1 MSDCLRKTCPKPV
14 YFNESLSMPALMKF
28 LHVLAAI
35 AWLGGVTFMLFALR
49 PVVGAVLAPPQ
60 RLPLIAQVLQ
70 RFFAVVWASIA
81 LLLLTGLVM
90 LLGVGMKN
98 APIGWHA
105 MLGIGLLMFAL
116 FGHLYFGPFRRL
128 KLAVGESNWPEGGRR
143 VGQIVTLA
151 QAILSLGVVAI
162 AAVFFLV

>member
-1 MSDCLRKTCPKPV
+1 MPV
-14 YFNESLSMPALMKF
+14 LMKF

-35 AWLGGVTFMLFALR
+35 AWLGGVTFMLFSLR
-49 PVVGAVLAPPQ
+49 PVVGAVLALPQ

-70 RFFAVVWASIA
+70 RFFAWVWASIVV
-81 LLLLTGLVM
+81 LLLTGLAM

-151 QAILSLGVVAI
+151 QAILGVVAI
-162 AAVFFLV
+162 ASVFFLT